1 MINLDKLDCLPLP
14 FLSALVKYFLARLE
28 PTIVELLM
36 GLHSNGRLL
45 PLPANIRLGWKS
57 MANSNTLA
65 YYDRATITDV
75 KSFIVQPPGP
85 NVKKFTTVIYKCL
98 QKARV
103 LVSDRL
109 FRPSLIF
116 VGKAS
121 SLP

>member
-1 MINLDKLDCLPLP
+1 M
-14 FLSALVKYFLARLE
+14 
-28 PTIVELLM
+28 ELLM
-36 GLHSNGRLL
+36 GPRSNGRLL
-45 PLPANIRLGWKS
+45 PLLANIRLGWKS
-57 MANSNTLA
+57 MTNPNTLA

-85 NVKKFTTVIYKCL
+85 NVIKKFTTVINKCL

-109 FRPSLIF
+109 FHPSLIF
-116 VGKAS
+116 VGKAR